1 MQHMRIWSSIAV
13 MIALFGCGSTIV
25 DDSQD
30 TGTLT
35 VHNQTQYDLNLY
47 MDNKFQGPLERG
59 ETLVLDSIAVGSH
72 ALEVRDSIPLLDLDS
87 VQVISWRRT
96 LAMGA
101 GGSAL
106 WEINEN

>member
-1 MQHMRIWSSIAV
+1 MQHMRIWSGIA
-13 MIALFGCGSTIV
+13 ALVVLLGCGSTIV

-35 VHNQTQYDLNLY
+35 VHNQTQYNLDLY
-47 MDNKFQGPLERG
+47 MDNKFQGPLENG
-59 ETLVLDSIAVGSH
+59 ETLVLDSITVGSH
-72 ALEVRDSIPLLDLDS
+72 ALEVQDSIPLQDLDS
-87 VQVISWRRT
+87 VLVISWKRT